1 MTADNKK
8 LQILVC
14 YEKGCGGETIATEN
28 IISEF
33 KKKRDIKLV
42 SFASSRLIRT
52 DSLGFFS
59 WVFGSIL
66 AWLKIVWKHKD
77 YDWVYTTTYPAG
89 TASSILKP
97 FSNYKICFHYH
108 GSRLPER
115 IKAKHP
121 IRLIAQSIKFY
132 AVFLLHK
139 FFLNFT
145 DLVVVPSVFSRDVLK
160 KQFGLRGRRV
170 VCIPSGVDLSSFKPV
185 GPDKKRKLRSKYGI
199 ARDSKVISYIGR
211 VDRVKRIDLLLKVFA
226 LILKSR
232 PATSLIIAYPRL
244 TTDIEKTLL
253 THLKK
258 IASGLDLGRSVFWID
273 GEKNV
278 SSLYGASDLIV
289 SLSEQE
295 NFPLVMLEAMASKI
309 IYTAI
314 GAGGV
319 KEILSRV
326 DPRLVLGSRTPSVLA
341 DSILKIFALP
351 PKEKIRFLNRG
362 HFLAKQSQWKDV
374 ARRIYRQLQGFSD

>member
-1 MTADNKK
+1 MTAGNKK
-8 LQILVC
+8 LHILVC

-52 DSLGFFS
+52 DSLGFFFWMFS
-59 WVFGSIL
+59 SIINCFSL
-66 AWLKIVWKHKD
+66 ILRQKSVN
-77 YDWVYTTTYPAG
+77 WVYTTTYTAG
-89 TASSILKP
+89 VAASLLKP
-97 FSNYKICFHYH
+97 IKGFKLCFHYH

-121 IRLIAQSIKFY
+121 IRLIAQSTKFY

-160 KQFGLRGRRV
+160 KEFGLRGRRV
-170 VCIPSGVDLSSFKPV
+170 VCIPSGVDLGSFKPE
-185 GPDKKRKLRSKYGI
+185 GPDKKRELCHKYGI
-199 ARDSKVISYIGR
+199 PRDNTVISYIGR
-211 VDRVKRIDLLLKVFA
+211 VDKVKRIDLLLKVIA

-232 PATSLIIAYPRL
+232 PTTSLIIAYPRL

-253 THLKK
+253 AHLKK
-258 IASGLDLGRSVFWID
+258 LTSRLNLGGSVFWID

-278 SSLYGASDLIV
+278 SNLYGASDLIV

-309 IYTAI
+309 IYTAT
-314 GAGGV
+314 GVGGV

-326 DPRLVLGSRTPSVLA
+326 DPRLVLRSRTPSVLA

-351 PKEKIRFLNRG
+351 AKGKIRFLNRG
-362 HFLAKQSQWKDV
+362 LFLAKKSQWKDV
-374 ARRIYRQLQGFSD
+374 ARRIYIQL